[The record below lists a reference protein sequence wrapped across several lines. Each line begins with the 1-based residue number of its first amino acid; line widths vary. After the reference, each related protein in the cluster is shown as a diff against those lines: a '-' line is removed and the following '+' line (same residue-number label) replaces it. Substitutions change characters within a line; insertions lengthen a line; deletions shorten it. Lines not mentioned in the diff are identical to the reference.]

1 METME
6 IWFWVWAEYTDKLG
20 RRRTYSRNFD
30 TLNKGEKCYN
40 EQVKKGRYTRLY
52 RRGRVPSGY
61 GFAEVLK
68 GNF

>member
-1 METME
+1 MEKSE

-20 RRRTYSRNFD
+20 RIRRYSRSFD
-30 TLNKGEKCYN
+30 TLEEAEKAYN
-40 EQVKKGRYTRLY
+40 MQVKKRRFTRLY